1 MENEWNKEQKHRNR
15 AIPTVDFS
23 KSDEKVQKSR
33 QLRSGAPDPA
43 QPQKEKGEAQGIK
56 RLLKTFWRPLS
67 SIAIGIAVVTVIC
80 VIGCSYAIH
89 HYFSPVDENSTEQI
103 EVVIDRN
110 DSLSTIAQKLEDAGI
125 IRSDTVFKYY
135 VDFSD
140 MSSKL
145 LAGKFTLSPS
155 MSFDDIVSVLKR
167 PSAAAETTWMT
178 FAEGITIEGY
188 GSLLEQKNMLQNSDT
203 FKEIAKTGEGYENYD
218 FIQQVIE
225 KQNSQEE
232 KRDYVLEGYL
242 FPDTYEFYWSS
253 SETQIIDRL
262 ITRFDEIFNDE
273 YRARAE
279 ELGMS
284 IDDVVI
290 LASIIEKEA
299 KTEDFAKVSAVF
311 HNRLRTN
318 MPLGSCATH
327 QYFMPVKKITYNSEE
342 LQVESPYNTYINTGL
357 PVGPICNPGKAA
369 IEAALYPDEE
379 YLNGGYLY
387 FCLGDPNTGETVFA
401 QTYEEHLQNQ
411 AKYAPLWE
419 AYDQANAS

>member
-1 MENEWNKEQKHRNR
+1 MK
-15 AIPTVDFS
+15 
-23 KSDEKVQKSR
+23 
-33 QLRSGAPDPA
+33 
-43 QPQKEKGEAQGIK
+43 
-56 RLLKTFWRPLS
+56 
-67 SIAIGIAVVTVIC
+67 
-80 VIGCSYAIH
+80 
-89 HYFSPVDENSTEQI
+89 NSTEQI

>member
-15 AIPTVDFS
+15 AIPAVDFS
-23 KSDEKVQKSR
+23 KSDAKVQKSR
-33 QLRSGAPDPA
+33 QLRSSTPAPA
-43 QPQKEKGEAQGIK
+43 QPQKAKGEAQGIK
-56 RLLKTFWRPLS
+56 SLFKTFWRPLS
-67 SIAIGIAVVTVIC
+67 SIAIGLAVVTVIC
-80 VIGCSYAIH
+80 IIGCNYAIH

-225 KQNSQEE
+225 KQNSSEE

-311 HNRLRTN
+311 HNRLRTD

>member
-1 MENEWNKEQKHRNR
+1 
-15 AIPTVDFS
+15 
-23 KSDEKVQKSR
+23 
-33 QLRSGAPDPA
+33 
-43 QPQKEKGEAQGIK
+43 
-56 RLLKTFWRPLS
+56 
-67 SIAIGIAVVTVIC
+67 
-80 VIGCSYAIH
+80 
-89 HYFSPVDENSTEQI
+89 
-103 EVVIDRN
+103 
-110 DSLSTIAQKLEDAGI
+110 
-125 IRSDTVFKYY
+125 
-135 VDFSD
+135 

-327 QYFMPVKKITYNSEE
+327 
-342 LQVESPYNTYINTGL
+342 NTS
-357 PVGPICNPGKAA
+357 
-369 IEAALYPDEE
+369 
-379 YLNGGYLY
+379 
-387 FCLGDPNTGETVFA
+387 CL
-401 QTYEEHLQNQ
+401 
-411 AKYAPLWE
+411 
-419 AYDQANAS
+419 